1 MLWTTS
7 GRHHG
12 GQMSTA
18 LIVDGS
24 MDGHFRVVPAP
35 AGFTDLPT
43 SVRVAMVHRLAVI
56 RKVSARQF

>member
-1 MLWTTS
+1 
-7 GRHHG
+7 
-12 GQMSTA
+12 MSTA

-56 RKVSARQF
+56 RKVSARLF